1 MEKAKPLELKP
12 AGFRRP
18 FAWLLLGLAMA
29 LLVGCHRDTPEQALR
44 TQLQDMQTAAGE
56 GRVGDFM
63 DGVTEDFTGNGGMD
77 RAALHNLLRMQ
88 VLGNARVGV
97 TTGPVEVELQGERAT
112 VRFSALLTGGGG
124 RFLPD
129 SAQAFAITSGWRAE
143 EGEWRVYYAQW
154 EAKL

>member
-1 MEKAKPLELKP
+1 MEKAKPLQLNP
-12 AGFRRP
+12 PVFPRP
-18 FAWLLLGLAMA
+18 CLWVLLCLAVVV
-29 LLVGCHRDTPEQALR
+29 LVACGRDTPEQALR
-44 TQLQDMQTAAGE
+44 TQLQDMQAAADE

-88 VLGNARVGV
+88 VLGNAKVGV
-97 TTGPVEVELQGERAT
+97 STGPLDVEVQDERAT

-129 SAQAFAITSGWRAE
+129 SAQAFAITSGWRVE

-154 EAKL
+154 EPQL